1 MIRSSMRL
9 LPVILVA
16 ALAVSLQG
24 CGGLIG
30 RGGTSRDYRIT
41 TNQTIYSRGN
51 TGEVTIRNVSDETLE
66 YNLCPRR
73 LERQA
78 NKYWIVAFEW
88 PTAGSSCT
96 AEGRRLGKGE
106 AINALFDI
114 PTGVPTGTYRV
125 VFTGLVD
132 QKARPLSGDDAAT
145 PKFEVR

>member
-1 MIRSSMRL
+1 MMQPSASWV
-9 LPVILVA
+9 PAILVA
-16 ALAVSLQG
+16 AVSLQG
-24 CGGLIG
+24 CGGLLG
-30 RGGTSRDYRIT
+30 SGGSSADYRIA
-41 TNQTIYSRGN
+41 TNQTTYSRGN
-51 TGEVTIRNVSDETLE
+51 TGEATIKNLSGETLE

-96 AEGRRLGKGE
+96 TEGRRLGKGE

-132 QKARPLSGDDAAT
+132 QKGRALSGDDAST